1 MQKSFAGAIVIVAA
15 VLAVCVQR
23 MSTGDRQHPADTA
36 RGTTDPDNSA
46 VRASGSDIDDVRE
59 AIANSQSAAFTPVP
73 VAGRVLL
80 VGCSS
85 YPHLSG
91 DKQLP
96 GPANDVALFHNLL
109 RTQFGFER
117 EKITVLANDADF
129 QRALRFYPGEE
140 PALRQEPTCDNVRTA
155 FTNLIEST
163 QDGEYVFI
171 LLAGHGSQQHD
182 TSPSDADPEPDG
194 YDETFMAMDVPEI
207 STNGRSVPNAI
218 VDDEIRD
225 WLSQLVERNA
235 FVFVLIDTCH
245 SGTMTRDGTRA
256 RRVPADTMGVQR
268 IGSSNASL
276 PVIEADWLDA
286 AGAAEHRGVVALYAA
301 RSNQLAYELKV
312 TEQVAIKSLSP
323 NFRHAVDAADHGRL
337 SYTVARILETTLH
350 NLTYEDLLRHVI
362 HRYATHPGHWLNLST
377 PDMQGTDLQRY
388 VFGRERE
395 VNPWPL
401 RISHENGRLQMSGG
415 LLQGIAPGSILAVY
429 PPTGPANTKD
439 SRSGYVRV
447 TDADMLAAD
456 VEPFVWDGAAPPAD
470 FDDLSRCEL
479 VLAEPGDLGLRVRI
493 SAERFESE
501 AAAAVAMESLSE
513 ALQPLLTVGSL
524 VGIVERDA
532 AFDWDVVTSPA
543 GAFIRKAGTTCDFE
557 DPVGVKTG
565 QTFPLIPANDQL
577 AERVSDQLQ
586 TIARGHNLMQIAAR
600 STQRDEPGLY
610 LDARLFRNEVELTAE
625 HGTPPTVQPGDTL
638 RISVRNRNPSTKQEP
653 LSVAIWYVN
662 SACRVST
669 IFPYYDFEHDANQIR
684 SGRELYVEHSG
695 AREQIEIEIGDD
707 YMGCEQIIVAAA
719 AASDQA
725 FREGLRRFRYE
736 EATLTRDGDAYRN
749 PLIRLL
755 ASAATGYPR
764 GDPLRDLPSI
774 GSYEMRCF
782 PVQVMEDARP

>member
-1 MQKSFAGAIVIVAA
+1 MPKSSAGAIVVVAT
-15 VLAVCVQR
+15 VLAVCVQQR
-23 MSTGDRQHPADTA
+23 MSTGDRQLPADTA
-36 RGTTDPDNSA
+36 RGATDPDNSA
-46 VRASGSDIDDVRE
+46 VETSGSDSDGLRE
-59 AIANSQSAAFTPVP
+59 AIADNESSAPTPVP
-73 VAGRVLL
+73 VAGRALL

-85 YPHLSG
+85 YPHLSRRE
-91 DKQLP
+91 QLP

-109 RTQFGFER
+109 RTQFGFEQ
-117 EKITVLANDADF
+117 EKITVLASDADF

-140 PALRQEPTCDNVRTA
+140 PALRQEPTCGNIRIA
-155 FTNLIEST
+155 FENLIEST
-163 QDGEYVFI
+163 RDGEYVFI

-182 TSPSDADPEPDG
+182 TSPSEADPEPDG

-207 STNGRSVPNAI
+207 STNGRTVPNAI
-218 VDDEIRD
+218 IDDEIRD
-225 WLSQLVERNA
+225 WLSQLVEKNA
-235 FVFVLIDTCH
+235 FVFVLIDACH

-256 RRVPADTMGVQR
+256 RRVPADTMGVKR

-312 TEQVAIKSLSP
+312 NEQVAIKSLSP
-323 NFRHAVDAADHGRL
+323 NFRHAADHGRL
-337 SYTVARILETTLH
+337 SYTVARILETTRRS
-350 NLTYEDLLRHVI
+350 LTYEDLLRHVI
-362 HRYATHPGHWLNLST
+362 YRYATHPGHWLDLST

-401 RISHENGRLQMSGG
+401 RISHEDGRLQMSGG
-415 LLQGIAPGSILAVY
+415 LLQGITPGSILAVY

-456 VEPFVWDGAAPPAD
+456 VEPFAWDGDTPPAE

-479 VLAEPGDLGLRVRI
+479 VLAEAGDLGLRVRI

-501 AAAAVAMESLSE
+501 TAAAVAMESLSQ

-524 VGIVERDA
+524 VGIVEGDA
-532 AFDWDVVTSPA
+532 DFDWDVVTTPA

-557 DPVGVKTG
+557 DPMGVKTG
-565 QTFPLIPANDQL
+565 QAFPLIPANDQL
-577 AERVSDQLQ
+577 AGRVSDQLQ

-600 STQRDEPGLY
+600 STQRDELGLY

-625 HGTPPTVQPGDTL
+625 LGTPPTVRPGDTL
-638 RISVRNRNPSTKQEP
+638 RISVQNRNPSTKQEP

-662 SACRVST
+662 SACRVTT

-695 AREQIEIEIGDD
+695 VREHIEIEIGDD
-707 YMGCEQIIVAAA
+707 YTGCEQIIVAGAP
-719 AASDQA
+719 ASDHA
-725 FREGLRRFRYE
+725 FQEGLRRFRYE
-736 EATLTRDGDAYRN
+736 EATLMRDGGAYQN

-774 GSYEMRCF
+774 GSYELRCF
-782 PVQVMEDARP
+782 PIQVLEAAGQ